1 MLISTS
7 SPRRTEQNIVPL
19 AAEGYAVKV
28 ALIGASGNV
37 GSRIL
42 IELLNRE
49 HEVTGIV
56 RHPEKLRPRDRLI
69 AKQGDLNDE
78 ARLAQLLSGHDA
90 CISAVR
96 FQSANPRSLIE
107 AVKKAGVKRLLVV
120 GGAGSLEMSPGVQ
133 LVDTPDFPE
142 AYKPEALAGRDFLNV
157 LRNERELDWTF
168 LSPSA
173 LFAPGERT
181 GKFRLGTD
189 RLLVDSNGE
198 SKISMEDYAIAF
210 VDELETSRRSRQ
222 RFTVGYW

>member
-1 MLISTS
+1 M
-7 SPRRTEQNIVPL
+7 
-19 AAEGYAVKV
+19 KV

-42 IELLNRE
+42 TELLNRG

-56 RHPEKLRPRDRLI
+56 RHPEKLQRHDRVVV
-69 AKQGDLNDE
+69 KRGDINDE
-78 ARLAQLLSGHDA
+78 AGLATLLAHHDA
-90 CISAVR
+90 VISAVR

-120 GGAGSLEMSPGVQ
+120 GGAGSLEVSPGMQ

-157 LRNERELDWTF
+157 LRGEQELDWTF

-173 LFAPGERT
+173 LFVPGERT

-189 RLLVDSNGE
+189 RLLVNANGE
-198 SKISMEDYAIAF
+198 SRISMEDYAIAL
-210 VDELETSRRSRQ
+210 VDELETPRHSRQ
-222 RFTVGYW
+222 RFTVAY